1 MLHIFF
7 GDYKGKNYIF
17 DPDTYFDNAY
27 EDEWLNDSLSK
38 EMVRDIDRSE
48 LVGPNLVQ
56 SPVLGAIP
64 PSRLSGGVKTLILIN
79 NDRDHIFNASAC
91 GENCAA
97 WLLKLG
103 GMKDVTIRLGYLM
116 HFSDDTFEIEIINTG
131 KIVRNQ
137 AEFVREI
144 ISQRLL
150 EDSCI

>member
-1 MLHIFF
+1 MLHIHF
-7 GDYKGKNYIF
+7 GDYKGKDYIF

-27 EDEWLNDSLSK
+27 EDEWLTDPLSK

-48 LVGPNLVQ
+48 LIGPNLVQ

-64 PSRLSGGVKTLILIN
+64 PGRLSGGVKTLILISH
-79 NDRDHIFNASAC
+79 DPMHVFSASAC

-103 GMKDVTIRLGYLM
+103 AMMDVSVRLGYLM
-116 HFSDDTFEIEIINTG
+116 HFGEEPFEIEIINTG

-137 AEFVREI
+137 SEFVREI
-144 ISQRLL
+144 ITQNLL
-150 EDSCI
+150 EAECL

>member
-7 GDYKGKNYIF
+7 GDYKGKDYIF

-27 EDEWLNDSLSK
+27 EDEWLTDPLSK

-48 LVGPNLVQ
+48 LIGPNLVQ

-64 PSRLSGGVKTLILIN
+64 PGRLSGGVKTLILISH
-79 NDRDHIFNASAC
+79 DPKHVFNASAC
-91 GENCAA
+91 GENCAV

-103 GMKDVTIRLGYLM
+103 AMMDVSIRLGYLM
-116 HFSDDTFEIEIINTG
+116 HFGEEPFAIEIMNTG

-137 AEFVREI
+137 SEFVREI
-144 ISQRLL
+144 ITQNLL
-150 EDSCI
+150 EAECL